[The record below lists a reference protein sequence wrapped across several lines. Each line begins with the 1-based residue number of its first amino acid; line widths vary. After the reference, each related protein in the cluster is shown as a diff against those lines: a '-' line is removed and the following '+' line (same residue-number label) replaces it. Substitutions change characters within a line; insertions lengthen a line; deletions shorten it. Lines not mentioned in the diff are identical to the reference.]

1 MTKRILLTFSFFII
15 LFTYSVTT
23 SYAFW
28 IWTPKTKKMINPKHA
43 VKDTPEEQF
52 RWAMRFYDEGDFQRA
67 ADEFIRLTDSYPDS
81 DIAPNS
87 QYYAGRAFEELG
99 KYWFAYQNYQ
109 KTIDNY
115 PYTKRLDELIERE
128 YHIAS
133 IFESQETAKFMEF
146 ELSDSMDKAATIY
159 SKIVD
164 NSPFGPYADKALFK
178 LGDVNR
184 RMMKYD
190 DAITAYERIINDYPE
205 STLVPEA
212 KYQLAYTKYE
222 ASLDPEYDQESTDQA
237 LREFKEIAKTTPVP
251 AVAQEADKV
260 LDELK
265 AKKAESTLKIAEFY
279 DQQGKHTSALIYY
292 KTIVG
297 KFSGTS
303 AAEYA
308 AERIEVLEEK
318 INKRKKGKK

>member
-1 MTKRILLTFSFFII
+1 MAKRISRIFLFFII
-15 LFTYSVTT
+15 LFAFSATT

-43 VKDTPEEQF
+43 VKDTPKEQF

-81 DIAPNS
+81 DIAPDS

-128 YHIAS
+128 YRIAG

-178 LGDVNR
+178 LGDVDR

-190 DAITAYERIINDYPE
+190 DAIAAYERIINDYPE

-260 LDELK
+260 LEELK

-279 DQQGKHTSALIYY
+279 DQQNKPVSALIYY

-297 KFSGTS
+297 KFSGTP

-308 AERIEVLEEK
+308 AKRIEVLEK
-318 INKRKKGKK
+318 KVNKAKKGKK